1 MDKNLIARVAHE
13 INRAYCAS
21 IGDDSQPAW
30 DEAPEWQ
37 RSSALLGVEMHIN
50 NPDATPEQSHESWL
64 AQKLADGWKHGP
76 VKDAEKKEHPCVL
89 PFAELPAEQKSKDFL
104 FRGVVH
110 ALKELPEFGAGDA
123 GEIEQLRAKTAELT
137 AQLATLKQTVVEQPG
152 TVPPKQ
158 KRVAMPT
165 SGLAYV
171 KYNGRK
177 TYADKTALRN
187 VWNAGD
193 VKPVPVHDAE
203 TLLKFVEFELVEK
216 PSSAAPSGDTVSDDE
231 AEVALAQKAQA
242 TKEQDEQAATNA
254 ILMTIDTMDKDAL
267 ESYARKYEVEIDKR
281 RGVAKIRDE
290 VKGLVEQYG
299 AR

>member
-89 PFAELPAEQKSKDFL
+89 PYAELPAEQKSKDFL

-110 ALKELPEFGAGDA
+110 ALKDIPGAGEGEA
-123 GEIEQLRAKTAELT
+123 GEVVELRAKVAALT
-137 AQLATLKQTVVEQPG
+137 DQLSALQKTVVEQPG

-158 KRVAMPT
+158 KRTALPA

-171 KYNGRK
+171 KYSGRK
-177 TYADKTALRN
+177 PYQDKTPLRN
-187 VWNAGD
+187 VWSAGD
-193 VKPVPVHDAE
+193 VKPVPVRDAE
-203 TLLKFVEFELVEK
+203 ALLKFVEFELVEK
-216 PSSAAPSGDTVSDDE
+216 PASTAAAGNTVSDDE

-242 TKEQDEQAATNA
+242 TKELDEQAATNA

-267 ESYARKYEVEIDKR
+267 EAYARKYEVEIDKR
-281 RGVAKIRDE
+281 RGVAKICDE